1 MNPLLASVPLVLPC
15 VLLACRLSP
24 TVAGVSAVGAAV
36 LVVLLT
42 GVPIDWPSLPEY
54 LGITAEVLFI
64 LLNGM
69 ILARLMQISG
79 AMRSIGNWVSNATPG
94 IGAGTAFVVFGVV
107 PFVECVT
114 GFGIGVTVGVP
125 ILITLGHKPAKAALF
140 GLLGL
145 CAVPWGALAPGTAVA
160 SSLTGFD
167 FTTLGVMSG
176 WYNSVVLVVVALTV
190 AWGTG
195 FARAALPTF
204 ASAGFLW
211 GSILVTN
218 MLIGTPLAGVI
229 GSALLM
235 GLSLVVYRMGGAR
248 IPAPPA
254 RELVP
259 YAVLAGGLLCASVVA
274 MLVPALEW
282 LALPPVWLAVACVV
296 AYRVLP
302 GQSGMIAE
310 VPDAL
315 RSWVPIGVSTGLFM
329 ILGWVMAATD
339 MSTAIGEALSPA
351 GAWPGPL
358 LGAVGSILTGSNTAS
373 NAMFAPT
380 IATLSA
386 TGSLSVVAAA
396 NVAGSFMILAAPPR
410 VLMAVTLAGDRESYG
425 RTLLRA
431 IAIASAPPLVGA
443 VALAIWL

>member
-1 MNPLLASVPLVLPC
+1 MLPC

-24 TVAGVSAVGAAV
+24 TVAGLCAVGAAV

-42 GVPIDWPSLPEY
+42 GVPIDWPSLPDY

-79 AMRSIGNWVSNATPG
+79 AMRSIGNWVSSATPG

-125 ILITLGHKPAKAALF
+125 ILITLGHKPAKAALL

-190 AWGTG
+190 ACGTG
-195 FARAALPTF
+195 FVRAALPTF

-211 GSILVTN
+211 VAKADAAQERRAALQTRLDEAIAQYTAGQLNLDTLTKVEQTLRPQIAAAERELIPPITDARVKALVTAPD
-218 MLIGTPLAGVI
+218 LRA
-229 GSALLM
+229 AWAE
-235 GLSLVVYRMGGAR
+235 LSLAEQRAIIKAGFDIR
-248 IPAPPA
+248 IQQTQNRGQNAF
-254 RELVP
+254 E
-259 YAVLAGGLLCASVVA
+259 
-274 MLVPALEW
+274 
-282 LALPPVWLAVACVV
+282 
-296 AYRVLP
+296 P
-302 GQSGMIAE
+302 G
-310 VPDAL
+310 
-315 RSWVPIGVSTGLFM
+315 
-329 ILGWVMAATD
+329 
-339 MSTAIGEALSPA
+339 
-351 GAWPGPL
+351 
-358 LGAVGSILTGSNTAS
+358 
-373 NAMFAPT
+373 
-380 IATLSA
+380 
-386 TGSLSVVAAA
+386 
-396 NVAGSFMILAAPPR
+396 R
-410 VLMAVTLAGDRESYG
+410 VLMEP
-425 RTLLRA
+425 RTR
-431 IAIASAPPLVGA
+431 
-443 VALAIWL
+443 